1 MDKTSQH
8 LGQLLAA
15 IKEGSA
21 TKAVSLLHNLEGSL
35 PNIES
40 QSWLHLAVN
49 APFNNRRLLRLF
61 LEEGV
66 SPETTD
72 SSGTTVL
79 HLSAKKGKV
88 ACIQELI
95 RWNANVD
102 SRDSKGQ
109 TPMHYLARNNH
120 GSTVACM
127 QHLLQAGASRD
138 ATTTMGFTPLHIA
151 SESGNV
157 IAARALLTAGAGH
170 SSIDARGRT
179 PLHLASTTKM
189 AETLLS
195 AGANVT
201 CEDGEGHTP
210 LDRAIKHFPDI
221 VPTLLGAGV
230 AVQGDPQDR
239 DLRVF
244 FHLNIISGGQGSEVN
259 LLKSMTLLGHQELLK
274 HPLCET
280 FMHLKWQRVSKFFYT
295 RSLIFF
301 AMIILF
307 SSDLYFNL
315 PLPLVDN
322 SKLDSKYANQSEVNK
337 GLEDIYR
344 RFTMVGIPRVMSTVL
359 LLVVT
364 ARAIVEMVT
373 LKTQYWKNVER
384 WVEVGFLLSA
394 AVLLVYRDDERGWQR
409 HLGAISV
416 VLGWYKVTLLVGHMP
431 AVGIYVH
438 MFQAVAG
445 RVLIFSLVYASLFVG
460 FALSFH
466 LVFSGYPFQRADNL
480 IPKTLA
486 MMVGELDYA
495 RLFGADDVRAPDYLD
510 RTAQIVFVVFVVVIT
525 VVTTNLLVGLAV
537 QDIHQLENKASVYR
551 LALTV
556 EQEANVEEILN
567 MKLMACLLPHRF
579 LNWLKLQCSLLG
591 CLPHR
596 PLPFL
601 TTGYNATNY
610 ILSAWWIS
618 KLVGTQ
624 HLSNMSQ
631 YNIFVC
637 PNHSET
643 PGRVYDC
650 LEENNMSIDSM
661 EKSPDVARDT
671 PYKLPNSLL
680 ENVKQMIKNG
690 SYTKPCD
697 VERLQEEEPEDY
709 AEEDQLQDIRKSISF
724 LSQVLQNRNIE
735 DDL

>member
-230 AVQGDPQDR
+230 AVQ
-239 DLRVF
+239 
-244 FHLNIISGGQGSEVN
+244 
-259 LLKSMTLLGHQELLK
+259 
-274 HPLCET
+274 
-280 FMHLKWQRVSKFFYT
+280 
-295 RSLIFF
+295 
-301 AMIILF
+301 
-307 SSDLYFNL
+307 
-315 PLPLVDN
+315 
-322 SKLDSKYANQSEVNK
+322 
-337 GLEDIYR
+337 
-344 RFTMVGIPRVMSTVL
+344 
-359 LLVVT
+359 VT

-495 RLFGADDVRAPDYLD
+495 RLFGADDLRAPDYLD

-661 EKSPDVARDT
+661 EKSPDVARGT